1 MGAWLLLLF
10 WILGSLALI
19 FLAWGAVLV
28 AERGI
33 EIWLNALDKLADI
46 EKKRSD

>member
-1 MGAWLLLLF
+1 MQPWLFLLF

-28 AERGI
+28 AEKAVD
-33 EIWLNALDKLADI
+33 IWLKTLDKLADI